1 MTGKGKNPMLITA
14 LRRTAS
20 DRFTVVLAD
29 GGEIESSLGVVTDLR
44 LFTGKDLE
52 EEELAALRRDSSRSL
67 ARDKALEMISRRL
80 MSRKELREKLLQK
93 GADVDAADYS
103 ADWLQE
109 HGFLNDE
116 SYAAAVARHYAAKGY
131 GAGRVR
137 SELGRRGVDR
147 ALWDEAVE
155 QMPAADEKL
164 HKFIA
169 ARLKDPNDREQ
180 LRRIGAA
187 LFRRGYS
194 WEEIRTALRR
204 YSDEII
210 EED

>member
-1 MTGKGKNPMLITA
+1 MIITA
-14 LRRTAS
+14 LRRISA
-20 DRFTVVLAD
+20 DRFTVALED
-29 GGEIESSLGVVTDLR
+29 GSEIKSSLGVVTDWR
-44 LFTGKDLE
+44 LFTGKDLD

-67 ARDKALEMISRRL
+67 ARDKALELISRRP
-80 MSRKELREKLLQK
+80 MSRKEVREKLLQK
-93 GADVDAADYS
+93 GADEDAAEYS
-103 ADWLQE
+103 ADWLRE

-147 ALWDEAVE
+147 ELWDGALE

-180 LRRIGAA
+180 LRKIGAA

-194 WEEIRTALRR
+194 WEEIRAALRR
-204 YSDEII
+204 YTDTVI

>member
-1 MTGKGKNPMLITA
+1 MIITA
-14 LRRTAS
+14 LRRISA
-20 DRFTVVLAD
+20 DRFTVALED
-29 GGEIESSLGVVTDLR
+29 GSEIKSSLGVVTDRR
-44 LFTGKDLE
+44 LFTGKALD

-67 ARDKALEMISRRL
+67 ARDKALELISRRP
-80 MSRKELREKLLQK
+80 MSRKEVREKLLQK
-93 GADVDAADYS
+93 GADEDAAEYS

-147 ALWDEAVE
+147 ELWDGALE

-169 ARLKDPNDREQ
+169 ARLKDPEDREQ
-180 LRRIGAA
+180 LRKIGAA

-204 YSDEII
+204 YSDEFL

>member
-1 MTGKGKNPMLITA
+1 MIITA
-14 LRRTAS
+14 LRRISA
-20 DRFTVVLAD
+20 DRFTVALED
-29 GGEIESSLGVVTDLR
+29 GSEIKSSLGVVTDR
-44 LFTGKDLE
+44 QLFTGKALD

-67 ARDKALEMISRRL
+67 ARDKALELISRRP
-80 MSRKELREKLLQK
+80 MSRKEVRDKLLQK
-93 GADVDAADYS
+93 GADEDAAEYS

-147 ALWDEAVE
+147 ELWDGALE

-169 ARLKDPNDREQ
+169 ARLKDPEDREQ
-180 LRRIGAA
+180 LRKIGAA

-194 WEEIRTALRR
+194 WEEIRAALRR
-204 YSDEII
+204 YTDTII

>member
-1 MTGKGKNPMLITA
+1 MIITA
-14 LRRTAS
+14 LRRISA
-20 DRFTVVLAD
+20 DRFTVALED
-29 GGEIESSLGVVTDLR
+29 GSEIKSSLGVVTDRR
-44 LFTGKDLE
+44 LFTGKALD

-67 ARDKALEMISRRL
+67 ARDKARELISRRP
-80 MSRKELREKLLQK
+80 MSRKEVREKLLQK
-93 GADVDAADYS
+93 GADEDAAEYS

-147 ALWDEAVE
+147 ELWDGALE

-169 ARLKDPNDREQ
+169 ARLKDPEDREQ
-180 LRRIGAA
+180 LRKIGAA

-194 WEEIRTALRR
+194 WEEIRAALRR
-204 YSDEII
+204 YTDTVI

>member
-1 MTGKGKNPMLITA
+1 MIITA
-14 LRRTAS
+14 LRRISA
-20 DRFTVVLAD
+20 DRFTVALED
-29 GGEIESSLGVVTDLR
+29 GSEIKSSLGVVTDRR
-44 LFTGKDLE
+44 LFTGKVLD

-67 ARDKALEMISRRL
+67 ARDKALELISRRP
-80 MSRKELREKLLQK
+80 MSRKEVREKLLQK
-93 GADVDAADYS
+93 GADEDAAEYS

-137 SELGRRGVDR
+137 SELSRRGVDR
-147 ALWDEAVE
+147 ELWEEAVE
-155 QMPAADEKL
+155 QMPAAEEKL

-169 ARLKDPNDREQ
+169 ARLKDPHDREQ
-180 LRRIGAA
+180 LRKIGAA

-194 WEEIRTALRR
+194 WEEIRAALRR
-204 YSDEII
+204 YTDTVI

>member
-1 MTGKGKNPMLITA
+1 MIITA
-14 LRRTAS
+14 LRRISA
-20 DRFTVVLAD
+20 DRFTVALED
-29 GGEIESSLGVVTDLR
+29 GSEIKSSLGVVTDRR
-44 LFTGKDLE
+44 LFTGKVLD

-67 ARDKALEMISRRL
+67 ARDKALELISRRP
-80 MSRKELREKLLQK
+80 MSRKEVREKLLQK
-93 GADVDAADYS
+93 GADEDAAEYS

-147 ALWDEAVE
+147 ELWDGALE

-169 ARLKDPNDREQ
+169 ARRKDPEDREQ
-180 LRRIGAA
+180 LRKIGAA

-194 WEEIRTALRR
+194 WEEIRAALRR
-204 YSDEII
+204 YTDTVI

>member
-1 MTGKGKNPMLITA
+1 MIITA
-14 LRRTAS
+14 LRRISA
-20 DRFTVVLAD
+20 DRFTVALED
-29 GGEIESSLGVVTDLR
+29 GSEIKSSLGVVTDRR
-44 LFTGKDLE
+44 LFIGKVLD
-52 EEELAALRRDSSRSL
+52 EEELAALRLDSSRSL
-67 ARDKALEMISRRL
+67 ARDKALELISRRP
-80 MSRKELREKLLQK
+80 MSRKEVREKLLQK
-93 GADVDAADYS
+93 GADEDAAEYS

-147 ALWDEAVE
+147 ELWDGALE

-169 ARLKDPNDREQ
+169 ARLKDPEDREQ
-180 LRRIGAA
+180 LRKIGAA

-194 WEEIRTALRR
+194 WEEIRAALRR
-204 YSDEII
+204 YTDTVI

>member
-1 MTGKGKNPMLITA
+1 MIITA
-14 LRRTAS
+14 LRRISA
-20 DRFTVVLAD
+20 DRFTVALED
-29 GGEIESSLGVVTDLR
+29 GSEIKSSLGVVTDRR
-44 LFTGKDLE
+44 LFTGKALD

-67 ARDKALEMISRRL
+67 ARDKALELISRRP
-80 MSRKELREKLLQK
+80 MSRKEVREKLLQK
-93 GADVDAADYS
+93 GADEDAAEYS

-147 ALWDEAVE
+147 ELWDGALE

-169 ARLKDPNDREQ
+169 ARLKDPEDREQ
-180 LRRIGAA
+180 LRKIGAA

-194 WEEIRTALRR
+194 WEEIRAALRR
-204 YSDEII
+204 YTDTVI

>member
-1 MTGKGKNPMLITA
+1 MIITA
-14 LRRTAS
+14 LRRISA
-20 DRFTVVLAD
+20 DRFTVALED
-29 GGEIESSLGVVTDLR
+29 GSEIKSSLGVVTDRR
-44 LFTGKDLE
+44 LFTGKVLD

-67 ARDKALEMISRRL
+67 ARDKALELISRRP
-80 MSRKELREKLLQK
+80 MSRKEVREKLLQK
-93 GADVDAADYS
+93 GADEDAAEYS

-147 ALWDEAVE
+147 ELWDGALE

-169 ARLKDPNDREQ
+169 ARLKDPEDREQ
-180 LRRIGAA
+180 LRKIGAA
-187 LFRRGYS
+187 LFRRGCA
-194 WEEIRTALRR
+194 WEEIRAALRR
-204 YSDEII
+204 YTDTVI

>member
-1 MTGKGKNPMLITA
+1 MLITA
-14 LRRTAS
+14 LRQTAS
-20 DRFTVVLAD
+20 DRFTVALAD
-29 GGEIESSLGVVTDLR
+29 GSEIRSSLGVVTDLR
-44 LFTGKDLE
+44 LFIGKDLD
-52 EEELAALRRDSSRSL
+52 EEELAAFKRDSSRSL
-67 ARDKALEMISRRL
+67 ARDTALELVSRRL
-80 MSRKELREKLLQK
+80 MSRREVLGKLLQK
-93 GADVDAADYS
+93 GADEDAAEYA
-103 ADWLQE
+103 ADWLRE

-131 GAGRVR
+131 GPGRVR

-147 ALWDEAVE
+147 ELWDEALE
-155 QMPAADEKL
+155 QMPAADGKL
-164 HKFIA
+164 HQFIA

-204 YSDEII
+204 YTDETL
-210 EED
+210 EDD

>member
-1 MTGKGKNPMLITA
+1 MIITA
-14 LRRTAS
+14 LRRIST
-20 DRFTVVLAD
+20 DRFTVALED
-29 GGEIESSLGVVTDLR
+29 GSEIKSSLGVVTDR
-44 LFTGKDLE
+44 QLFTGKALD

-67 ARDKALEMISRRL
+67 ARDKALELISRRP
-80 MSRKELREKLLQK
+80 MSRKEVRDKLLQK
-93 GADVDAADYS
+93 GADEDAAEYS

-147 ALWDEAVE
+147 ELWDGALE

-169 ARLKDPNDREQ
+169 ARLKDPEDREQ
-180 LRRIGAA
+180 LRKIGAA

-194 WEEIRTALRR
+194 WEEIRAALRR
-204 YSDEII
+204 YTDTII

>member
-1 MTGKGKNPMLITA
+1 MLITA
-14 LRRTAS
+14 LRQTAS

-29 GGEIESSLGVVTDLR
+29 GSEIKSSLGVVAALR
-44 LFTGKDLE
+44 LFTGRDLD
-52 EEELAALRRDSSRSL
+52 EEELALLRRDSSRSL
-67 ARDKALEMISRRL
+67 ARDRALELLSRRP
-80 MSRKELREKLLQK
+80 MSRREVRGKLLQK
-93 GADVDAADYS
+93 GADEDAAEYS
-103 ADWLQE
+103 ANWLQE

-147 ALWDEAVE
+147 ELRDEAVE
-155 QMPAADEKL
+155 QMPAADERL

-169 ARLKDPNDREQ
+169 ARLKDPEDREQ
-180 LRRIGAA
+180 LRKIGAA

-194 WEEIRTALRR
+194 REEIRTALRR
-204 YSDEII
+204 YTDKILEDE
-210 EED
+210 

>member
-1 MTGKGKNPMLITA
+1 MIITA
-14 LRRTAS
+14 LRRISA
-20 DRFTVVLAD
+20 DRFTVALED
-29 GGEIESSLGVVTDLR
+29 GSEIKSSLGVVTDRR
-44 LFTGKDLE
+44 LFTGKALD

-67 ARDKALEMISRRL
+67 ARDKALELISRRP
-80 MSRKELREKLLQK
+80 MSRKEVREKLLQK
-93 GADVDAADYS
+93 GADEDAAEYS

-137 SELGRRGVDR
+137 SELSRRGVDR
-147 ALWDEAVE
+147 ELWDGALE

-169 ARLKDPNDREQ
+169 ARLKDPEDREQ
-180 LRRIGAA
+180 LRKIGAA

-194 WEEIRTALRR
+194 WEEIRAALRR
-204 YSDEII
+204 YSDEFL

>member
-1 MTGKGKNPMLITA
+1 MTITSIRQTSRGRLTIA
-14 LRRTAS
+14 LDS
-20 DRFTVVLAD
+20 
-29 GGEIESSLGVVTDLR
+29 GEELRSTLGVVTELR
-44 LFTGKDLE
+44 LFTGLVLDE
-52 EEELAALRRDSSRSL
+52 AAAEELRLASGRAL
-67 ARDKALEMISRRL
+67 ARERALELVSQRQMSRR
-80 MSRKELREKLLQK
+80 ELETKLCQK
-93 GADVDAADYS
+93 GVDPETASYCGAWLLDRGLLDEAA
-103 ADWLQE
+103 
-109 HGFLNDE
+109 
-116 SYAAAVARHYAAKGY
+116 YAAAVVRHYAAKGY

-180 LRRIGAA
+180 LRKIGAA

>member
-1 MTGKGKNPMLITA
+1 MLITA

-20 DRFTVVLAD
+20 DRFTVALED
-29 GGEIESSLGVVTDLR
+29 GSEIKSSLGVVTDWR
-44 LFTGKDLE
+44 LFTGKDLD

-67 ARDKALEMISRRL
+67 ARDKALELISRRP
-80 MSRKELREKLLQK
+80 MSRKEVREKLLQK
-93 GADVDAADYS
+93 GADEDAAEYS

-147 ALWDEAVE
+147 GLWDGAVE

-169 ARLKDPNDREQ
+169 ARLKDPEDREQ
-180 LRRIGAA
+180 LRKIGAA

-194 WEEIRTALRR
+194 WEEIRAALRR
-204 YSDEII
+204 YTDTFI

>member
-1 MTGKGKNPMLITA
+1 MIITA
-14 LRRTAS
+14 LRRISA
-20 DRFTVVLAD
+20 DRFTVALED
-29 GGEIESSLGVVTDLR
+29 GSEIKSSLGVVTDRR
-44 LFTGKDLE
+44 LFIGKVLD

-67 ARDKALEMISRRL
+67 ARDKALELISRRP
-80 MSRKELREKLLQK
+80 MSRKEVREKLLQK
-93 GADVDAADYS
+93 GADEDAAEYS

-137 SELGRRGVDR
+137 SELSRRGVDR
-147 ALWDEAVE
+147 ELWDGALE

-169 ARLKDPNDREQ
+169 ARLKDPEDREQ
-180 LRRIGAA
+180 LRKIGAA

-194 WEEIRTALRR
+194 WEEIRAALRR
-204 YSDEII
+204 YTDTVI

>member
-1 MTGKGKNPMLITA
+1 MIITA
-14 LRRTAS
+14 LRRISA
-20 DRFTVVLAD
+20 DRFTVALED
-29 GGEIESSLGVVTDLR
+29 GSEIKSSLGVVTDRR
-44 LFTGKDLE
+44 LFIGKVLD

-67 ARDKALEMISRRL
+67 ARDKALELISRRP
-80 MSRKELREKLLQK
+80 MSRKEVREKLLQK
-93 GADVDAADYS
+93 GADEDAAEYS

-137 SELGRRGVDR
+137 SELSRRGVDR
-147 ALWDEAVE
+147 ELWEEAVE
-155 QMPAADEKL
+155 QMPAAEEKL

-169 ARLKDPNDREQ
+169 ARLKDPHDREQ
-180 LRRIGAA
+180 LRKIGAA

-204 YSDEII
+204 YSDEFL